1 MDLNMLIRYGIS
13 IGISAFIFFIII
25 TNSSR
30 LKRVVKNRLLIF
42 FLAIVLMLINIILKV
57 ILGDESIFYTII
69 RSIIYSLG
77 ISIFVYLI
85 LIRNNKK

>member
-1 MDLNMLIRYGIS
+1 MNLNMLIRYGIS

-30 LKRVVKNRLLIF
+30 LKRVAKNRLLIF
-42 FLAIVLMLINIILKV
+42 FLAIVLILINIILKV

-69 RSIIYSLG
+69 RSIIYSLSM
-77 ISIFVYLI
+77 SIFVYLI
-85 LIRNNKK
+85 LIRNAKK

>member
-57 ILGDESIFYTII
+57 ILGDESIFYTMI
-69 RSIIYSLG
+69 RSIIYLLS

-85 LIRNNKK
+85 LIRNDKK

>member
-1 MDLNMLIRYGIS
+1 MDLNMLIRYGLS
-13 IGISAFIFFIII
+13 VGISAFIFFIII

-30 LKRVVKNRLLIF
+30 FKRVVKNRLLIF

-69 RSIIYSLG
+69 RSIIYSLSM
-77 ISIFVYLI
+77 SIFVYLI
-85 LIRNNKK
+85 LIRNAKK

>member
-1 MDLNMLIRYGIS
+1 MNLNMLIRYGIS

-30 LKRVVKNRLLIF
+30 LKRVAKNRLLIF

-69 RSIIYSLG
+69 RSIIYSLN
-77 ISIFVYLI
+77 ISIFVYLF
-85 LIRNNKK
+85 LIRNDKK